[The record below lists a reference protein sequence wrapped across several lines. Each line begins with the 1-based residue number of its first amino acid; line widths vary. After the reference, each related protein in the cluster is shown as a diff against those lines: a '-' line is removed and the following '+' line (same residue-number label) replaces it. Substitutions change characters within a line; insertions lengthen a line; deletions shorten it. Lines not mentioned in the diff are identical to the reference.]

1 MDTVHLGDDLGI
13 EASTGLKERL
23 APYLDRADAVVL
35 DATDVRRV
43 HTAGMQ
49 VLCAFVLARQQAGQG
64 TVFDNATDT
73 FRDAARLLGVLRTL
87 GLEAT
92 PDTTKSVENAA

>member
-1 MDTVHLGDDLGI
+1 MSTVALSQDLGI
-13 EASTGLKERL
+13 ETTSELKQQL
-23 APYLDRADAVVL
+23 APHLLQAGQLRVDAGQVG
-35 DATDVRRV
+35 RV
-43 HTAGMQ
+43 HTASMQ
-49 VLCAFVLARQQAGQG
+49 VLCAFVLARQQAGHD
-64 TVFDNATDT
+64 TAFDNATDT